1 MPVGPGYF
9 GRVLVV
15 VFAEEEA
22 QDGLEEERVMADRYM
37 DQRQA
42 ALLYCVLHGQY
53 RCGESCNLDQPGQM
67 TTAIAKASIFIELRM
82 FETKTIP

>member
-1 MPVGPGYF
+1 
-9 GRVLVV
+9 V

-42 ALLYCVLHGQY
+42 ALLYCAFYGQH
-53 RCGESCNLDQPGQM
+53 RCGKSGENGNLDQPGQM
-67 TTAIAKASIFIELRM
+67 TIAIAKASIFIELRM
-82 FETKTIP
+82 FDTKNSP